1 MVKALHLAHRAIRNP
16 RKYLDRAFLRTAFV
30 QAKRRTKLA
39 ALFGAPY
46 VVKSVRSGPRSVAFF
61 PSPIDTF
68 LSAEIYLIWKVL
80 RLCGARPAAADAVSP
95 DLAIAWHPSTVYT
108 LERELLER
116 IRARCGIINA
126 RCTDIRKSIVDRT
139 FADVFGYGL
148 PVDPASYEGTI
159 VRKSERNGPHDAF
172 LLDGPIARTEPGYVY
187 QRLVTCETPKGIAE
201 WRTVIVAGE
210 IASVYVNYRPAGSRF
225 QIHAS
230 SSEYC
235 AVNDAFSRDEQ
246 RKIADFSRRMGLDF
260 GALDIL
266 RDADGRLYICDCNN
280 TPTGPSERLKARD
293 HYRVTSDAAT
303 ALERAYFR

>member
-1 MVKALHLAHRAIRNP
+1 MVKALHLARRLTRNP
-16 RKYLDRAFLRTAFV
+16 CKYLDRAFLQTAFG
-30 QAKRRTKLA
+30 QAKRRAKLES
-39 ALFGAPY
+39 LYGAPY
-46 VVKSVRSGPRSVAFF
+46 VLKSLRQGVRTVAFF

-68 LSAEIYLIWKVL
+68 LSAEIYLIWKAL
-80 RLCGARPAAADAVSP
+80 RLCGARPAAADARNP
-95 DLAIAWHPSTVYT
+95 DLAIAWHPSTAYR
-108 LERELLER
+108 LEPELLER
-116 IRARCGIINA
+116 MRARCKTINA

-139 FADVFGYGL
+139 FAEVFGYGL
-148 PVDPASYEGTI
+148 PVDPVSYEGTI

-172 LLDGPIARTEPGYVY
+172 LLEGPAAQTEPGYVY

-201 WRTVIVAGE
+201 WRTVIVAGR

-235 AVNDAFSRDEQ
+235 AVNDAFSPDEQ
-246 RKIADFSRRMGLDF
+246 RNISDFARRMGLDF

-280 TPTGPSERLKARD
+280 TPTGPSERLTARE
-293 HYRVTSDAAT
+293 HYRVMSETAS
-303 ALERAYFR
+303 ALERAYFG